1 VLDAKVELCTSSGSE
16 SRKLCKS
23 GWRSALLKCGSVV
36 VAFAHGLSAS
46 ALKCIDIPKFAC

>member
-1 VLDAKVELCTSSGSE
+1 MLDAKVELCTSSGSE